1 MSSISKEYLVLFNA
15 TTDAIIA
22 LDNLKKKLQFAQQC
36 AEEIY
41 IEESEV
47 PDDNKNPTSLELSV
61 L

>member
-22 LDNLKKKLQFAQQC
+22 LDNLKKKLEFAQQC

-47 PDDNKNPTSLELSV
+47 PDDNKKFDIT
-61 L
+61 